1 MKAELHLVLGI
12 ALAAVVWSG
21 CRGQGSGP
29 AHVFS
34 VDPVPPFLT
43 EELAVAKA
51 RETLELEGYR
61 LSDWQITRA
70 YNPPSEAPDGTP
82 DEYFDRFSF
91 RPNAGRVHFIQGSV
105 YRTYD
110 VRLEGD
116 RLICSVFRGL

>member
-1 MKAELHLVLGI
+1 MKAQLHLVLGI
-12 ALAAVVWSG
+12 ALATVVWSG
-21 CRGQGSGP
+21 CIARGPGP

-34 VDPVPPFLT
+34 VDPAPLFLT

-51 RETLELEGYR
+51 RETLVLEGYS

-70 YNPPSEAPDGTP
+70 YNPPSWAPDGTP
-82 DEYFDRFSF
+82 DEYFDRFVF
-91 RPNAGRVHFIQGSV
+91 TTNAGRVHFIKGSV

-116 RLICSVFRGL
+116 RLICSLFRGL